1 MKKGDGERG
10 FMKKNKLVVIE
21 RRIKTNRIVAKWE
34 FEFDSIER
42 TIDMINELEKNFSRN
57 FVKFEYRII
66 EVR

>member
-1 MKKGDGERG
+1 
-10 FMKKNKLVVIE
+10 MKKNKLVVIE

-34 FEFDSIER
+34 FEYDSIEE
-42 TIDMINELEKNFSRN
+42 TIDMINELEKKFSRN